1 MRDTDLNRATISQT
15 LRELVRRVDVLATR
29 PLGPVSIGPGDGHI
43 RILDADGN
51 EVMRQASDGVTL
63 NIDGSQRNLNTTL
76 STALSDISKALS
88 DLGKKAWT
96 TYVDERFTE
105 QAGIIAKKAWTTWV
119 NQVDRARYDGDTALK
134 REIGKRATKSELN
147 TLKNTY
153 GNEINGIKSRL
164 RALEDKTSS
173 PGYAGGYTPPPNYGD
188 DLAPGVG
195 DILEPGNWGPGSPD
209 PN

>member
-1 MRDTDLNRATISQT
+1 MRDTDLNRATIGQT
-15 LRELVRRVDVLATR
+15 LREFKRQLDVLATR

-43 RILDADGN
+43 RILDANGN

-63 NIDGSQRNLNTTL
+63 NVDGSQRNLNATL
-76 STALSDISKALS
+76 STALSDISKVMS

-96 TYVDERFTE
+96 TYVDNRFTE
-105 QAGIIAKKAWTTWV
+105 QSATIAKKAWTTWV
-119 NQVDRARYDGDTALK
+119 NQVDRARYNGDVALK

-147 TLKNTY
+147 ALKNAY
-153 GNEINGIKSRL
+153 GSEIDGMKQRL

-173 PGYAGGYTPPPNYGD
+173 PGHAGGYTPPPNYGD

-195 DILEPGNWGPGSPD
+195 DILEPGDWGPGSPD